1 MNDKVGRF
9 YQSWSKFDKVNDFA
23 VFLRHSVLV
32 RVVVVATLWR
42 HRVIGSSQPVAGQLS
57 PTVHSEAESHTPEH
71 MSSQQYNIQS
81 LAARHAACSEYIQF
95 QFI

>member
-32 RVVVVATLWR
+32 RVVVVATL
-42 HRVIGSSQPVAGQLS
+42 
-57 PTVHSEAESHTPEH
+57 
-71 MSSQQYNIQS
+71 
-81 LAARHAACSEYIQF
+81 
-95 QFI
+95 